1 MEARNKVGDFLEA
14 WGHARQLKVD
24 PEETFRTWL
33 KDRKL
38 QLKGVRS
45 DADRDRVVEAL
56 LASWQREPGD
66 TLADAVNAVTRA
78 AHENPFWG
86 VNIREEMERQAAKLV
101 FAPR

>member
-1 MEARNKVGDFLEA
+1 
-14 WGHARQLKVD
+14 LKVD